1 MSNETLNTCV
11 HGGGPICL
19 ECFAQCEH
27 IKDCLTKLPHDLVHG
42 IVSFGSSILAGAHAP
57 ETPVLCAPCLAP
69 SPTIDVA
76 TGAAVVTSAQA
87 VVAQAAGQPSGT
99 GATTAHAFLPAS
111 VSTTLSTPTTTGRTP
126 RQSSSAKAAGA
137 AMAIK
142 GATGKATKAKG
153 AIKKRPPAGPGFSD
167 NRCGN
172 RKHAN
177 YKEEPTWGMPVF
189 IDANGI
195 AAWNMGPGVT
205 KKVDLLKHDIDTN
218 AFPTT
223 TDGPLHPVL
232 GVTSIDPGKA
242 GYTRIALEMFGGTVK
257 NVNPGTVGH
266 TEKCLEN
273 LRKFLSELGM
283 MVKKGAGDRTPDD
296 FRARFFCVETWNK
309 KGYRLVPG
317 GKKTG
322 GQGRPSIVYVPM

>member
-27 IKDCLTKLPHDLVHG
+27 IKDCLTNLPHDLVLG
-42 IVSFGSSILAGAHAP
+42 IVSFGTSILEGAHAP
-57 ETPVLCAPCLAP
+57 ETPVQCAPCLDA

-99 GATTAHAFLPAS
+99 GATTAPDLLLASALPMA
-111 VSTTLSTPTTTGRTP
+111 LTPRMNGRAP
-126 RQSSSAKAAGA
+126 RQSASAKAADA

-142 GATGKATKAKG
+142 GATSKATKAKG
-153 AIKKRPPAGPGFSD
+153 AIKKLPPAGPGFSD

-177 YKEEPTWGMPVF
+177 YKEEPTWVMHVP

-205 KKVDLLKHDIDTN
+205 NKVALLKHDIDTN
-218 AFPTT
+218 SVPTT

-257 NVNPGTVGH
+257 NVNPGTDEH

-322 GQGRPSIVYVPM
+322 GQGRPSIVHV